1 MSSLVDYTLKFL
13 NDDMAIASIRGVQE
27 PLIEKS
33 IEDDTLENQSQIK
46 RMIFDQYDAKSSY
59 LSNGDSRG
67 QAGSA
72 KNKNESIFKIWE

>member
-1 MSSLVDYTLKFL
+1 
-13 NDDMAIASIRGVQE
+13 MAIASIRGVQE

-67 QAGSA
+67 
-72 KNKNESIFKIWE
+72 